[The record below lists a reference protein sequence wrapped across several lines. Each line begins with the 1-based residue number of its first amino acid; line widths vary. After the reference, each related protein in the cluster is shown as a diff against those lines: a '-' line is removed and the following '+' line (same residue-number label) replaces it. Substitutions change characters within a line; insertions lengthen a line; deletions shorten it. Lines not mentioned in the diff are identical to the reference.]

1 MAVTAATTKPE
12 LKRFFTDNRIIH
24 AAGDQQELEKIYD
37 KYAAEIAALG
47 SKTAANI
54 QIVMK
59 RMVLEN
65 GEMEAWGDQ
74 QELQKLYD
82 IKSALIAAL

>member
-1 MAVTAATTKPE
+1 MAVTAATVKPE
-12 LKRFFTDNRIIH
+12 LKRFFNDNHVIH
-24 AAGDQQELEKIYD
+24 ANGDQQELEKIYD
-37 KYAAEIAALG
+37 NYAAEIAALG

-54 QIVMK
+54 EIIMK
-59 RMVLEN
+59 RMVKEN

-82 IKSALIAAL
+82 IKSAEIAAL